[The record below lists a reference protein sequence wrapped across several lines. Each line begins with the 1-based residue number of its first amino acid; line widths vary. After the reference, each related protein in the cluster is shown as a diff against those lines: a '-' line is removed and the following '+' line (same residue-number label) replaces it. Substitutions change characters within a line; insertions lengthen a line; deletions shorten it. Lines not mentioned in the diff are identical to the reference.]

1 MQFGQLRR
9 REFISLLGT
18 AAASWPFAA
27 RAQQSAMPVIGFL
40 NAASPQ
46 EYKPFV
52 AGFRRG
58 LSEAGYVEGQNI
70 AIEFRWAEGHYDR
83 LPALATDLVRRRV
96 AVIAANAPA
105 AVAAKA
111 ATATIPIVFTTSI
124 DPINL
129 GLVSSLNRP
138 AGNITGIS
146 TIGVQLWAKRLEL
159 LGQLVPRP
167 VAIALLLNPKY
178 PDGEVISREVQEG
191 ARTLDRQIRILNGS
205 TTGEIQSAFVDLAK
219 LHVGGLLVGTDAFF
233 NSQRER
239 IVALAARYTIPAM
252 YDFRDSAV
260 VGGLMS
266 YGASLVDVYRQAANY
281 VGKILKGEKPGNLP
295 IQQPTKYELVINLKT
310 AKALGLTVPDRL
322 LALAIEVIE

>member
-1 MQFGQLRR
+1 T
-9 REFISLLGT
+9 LLGG
-18 AAASWPFAA
+18 AAAAWPLST
-27 RAQQSAMPVIGFL
+27 RAQQPAMPVVGFL

-58 LSEAGYVEGQNI
+58 LSEAGYVEGQNLT
-70 AIEFRWAEGHYDR
+70 IEFRWAEGHYDR

-111 ATATIPIVFTTSI
+111 ATDTIPIVFTTSI
-124 DPINL
+124 DPIKL

-159 LGQLVPRP
+159 LWQLGPRP
-167 VAIALLLNPKY
+167 VAIALLVQPKY
-178 PDGEVISREVQEG
+178 PDGEVMSREVQEG
-191 ARTLDRQIRILNGS
+191 ARTLDRQTHILNAS
-205 TTGEIQSAFVDLAK
+205 TTGEIESAFMDLAK

-233 NSQRER
+233 NSQREW

-266 YGASLVDVYRQAANY
+266 YGGQPRGCVPSSGQLCRNDPQRW
-281 VGKILKGEKPGNLP
+281 KTR
-295 IQQPTKYELVINLKT
+295 QPTHST
-310 AKALGLTVPDRL
+310 ADQVRAGHQSQGREGARPGGASNAARACRRGDRMKRREFITLLGG
-322 LALAIEVIE
+322 

>member
-1 MQFGQLRR
+1 MRR
-9 REFISLLGT
+9 RTFITLLGG
-18 AAASWPFAA
+18 AAAAWPLAA

-146 TIGVQLWAKRLEL
+146 TIGAQLWAKRLEL
-159 LGQLVPRP
+159 LGQLIPRP

-281 VGKILKGEKPGNLP
+281 VGKILKGEKPGDLP
-295 IQQPTKYELVINLKT
+295 VQQPTKFELVINLKT
-310 AKALGLTVPDRL
+310 AKALGLEVPPGV
-322 LALAIEVIE
+322 LAIADEVIE

>member
-1 MQFGQLRR
+1 MLDPRR
-9 REFISLLGT
+9 RQFITLLGG
-18 AAASWPFAA
+18 AAAWPLVA
-27 RAQQSAMPVIGFL
+27 RAQQPAMPVVGFL
-40 NAASPQ
+40 NAASSQ

-58 LSEAGYVEGQNI
+58 LSEAGYVEGQNL

-111 ATATIPIVFTTSI
+111 ATDTIPIVFTTSI
-124 DPINL
+124 DPIKL

-191 ARTLDRQIRILNGS
+191 ARTLDRQIHILNAS
-205 TTGEIQSAFVDLAK
+205 TTGEIESAFMDLAK

-233 NSQRER
+233 NSQREW

-266 YGASLVDVYRQAANY
+266 YGASLVDVYRQAANS

>member
-1 MQFGQLRR
+1 MRR
-9 REFISLLGT
+9 REFITLLGN
-18 AAASWPFAA
+18 AAAALPLAV
-27 RAQQSAMPVIGFL
+27 RAQQAAMPVVGFL

-111 ATATIPIVFTTSI
+111 VTDTIPIVFTTSI
-124 DPINL
+124 DPIKL

-146 TIGVQLWAKRLEL
+146 TIGVQLWGKRLEL
-159 LGQLVPRP
+159 LGQLIPRP

-191 ARTLDRQIRILNGS
+191 ARALDRQIHILNAS
-205 TTGEIQSAFVDLAK
+205 TTNEIESTFMGLAK

-281 VGKILKGEKPGNLP
+281 VGKILKGEKPGDLP
-295 IQQPTKYELVINLKT
+295 VQQPTKFEFVINMKT
-310 AKALGLTVPDRL
+310 AEALGLSVPYSVQS
-322 LALAIEVIE
+322 LADEVIE

>member
-1 MQFGQLRR
+1 MKRR
-9 REFISLLGT
+9 KFITLLGG
-18 AAASWPFAA
+18 AAAALPLVA
-27 RAQQSAMPVIGFL
+27 RAQQTTMPVVGFL

-58 LSEAGYVEGQNI
+58 LSEAGYVEGQNL

-111 ATATIPIVFTTSI
+111 ATDTIPIVFTTSI
-124 DPINL
+124 DPIKL

-146 TIGVQLWAKRLEL
+146 TIGAQLWAKRLEL
-159 LGQLVPRP
+159 LGQLIPRP

-281 VGKILKGEKPGNLP
+281 VGKILKGEKPGEP
-295 IQQPTKYELVINLKT
+295 PVQQPTKFEFVINMKT
-310 AKALGLTVPDRL
+310 AEALGLSVPYSVQS
-322 LALAIEVIE
+322 LADELIE

>member
-1 MQFGQLRR
+1 MRR
-9 REFISLLGT
+9 RTFITLLGG
-18 AAASWPFAA
+18 AAAAWPLAA

-146 TIGVQLWAKRLEL
+146 TIGAQLWAKRLEL
-159 LGQLVPRP
+159 LGQLIPRP

-233 NSQRER
+233 NSQREW
-239 IVALAARYTIPAM
+239 IVALAARYAIPAM

-281 VGKILKGEKPGNLP
+281 VGKILKGEKPGDLP
-295 IQQPTKYELVINLKT
+295 VQQPTKFELVINLKT
-310 AKALGLTVPDRL
+310 AKALGLEVPPGV
-322 LALAIEVIE
+322 LAIADEVIE

>member
-1 MQFGQLRR
+1 MRR
-9 REFISLLGT
+9 RTFITLLGG
-18 AAASWPFAA
+18 AAAAWPLAA

-111 ATATIPIVFTTSI
+111 VTDTIPIVFTTSI
-124 DPINL
+124 DPIKL
-129 GLVSSLNRP
+129 GLVRSLNRP

-146 TIGVQLWAKRLEL
+146 TIGVQLWGKRLEL

-191 ARTLDRQIRILNGS
+191 ARALDRQIRILNGS

-281 VGKILKGEKPGNLP
+281 VGKILKGEKPGDLP
-295 IQQPTKYELVINLKT
+295 VQQPTKFELVINLKT
-310 AKALGLTVPDRL
+310 AKALGLEVPPGV
-322 LALAIEVIE
+322 LAIADEVIE